1 MVLEHPPSQ
10 LLTQELSLNSFMTDR
25 YDIETSPL
33 ICRANQWT
41 GFYMITDNGLRHES

>member
-1 MVLEHPPSQ
+1 MALEHPPSQ

-25 YDIETSPL
+25 YHIET
-33 ICRANQWT
+33 RT